1 MKILIAED
9 DLISR
14 KVMKKFVED
23 YGEYDI
29 VVNGS
34 EAIEMFKQSLEEE
47 EPYNIIFLDVM
58 MPEIDGFNVLKRVR
72 EIEEEYNIKSD
83 NKVKIIMTTA
93 LGESKNIIDAFR
105 DQCDDYIVKPVER
118 EKVMEILNNFS
129 KQVI

>member
-29 VVNGS
+29 VVNGR